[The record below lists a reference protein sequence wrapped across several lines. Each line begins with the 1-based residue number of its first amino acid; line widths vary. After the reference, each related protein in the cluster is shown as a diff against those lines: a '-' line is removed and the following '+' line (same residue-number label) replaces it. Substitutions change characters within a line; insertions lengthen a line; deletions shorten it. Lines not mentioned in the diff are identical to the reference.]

1 MDDTARRYRQFDT
14 SLVADALDARGVDGV
29 ITDLDPLNPDHVAV
43 GRARPLRFEACEDDG
58 DRTNFPNAM
67 FDAMAPGRVLVMD
80 AVPDA
85 SCWGGNA
92 SKLAAAADLAGVVAD
107 GRVRDAD
114 DIRAGEFP
122 VFSAGTTPLT
132 GQRRTEIVAVDE
144 PVEVDGVRVA
154 PDDVVVADLTG
165 VVVVPAADAEAV
177 ADDAADRLDSEREI
191 ERAIDEGAT
200 HEDLR
205 DREF

>member
-1 MDDTARRYRQFDT
+1 
-14 SLVADALDARGVDGV
+14 
-29 ITDLDPLNPDHVAV
+29 
-43 GRARPLRFEACEDDG
+43 
-58 DRTNFPNAM
+58 M

-92 SKLAAAADLAGVVAD
+92 SRLAEAADLAGVVAD

-114 DIRAGEFP
+114 DIRANDFP
-122 VFSAGTTPLT
+122 VFSAGTTPRT
-132 GQRRTEIVAVDE
+132 GQCRTEIVAVDD
-144 PVEVDGVRVA
+144 PVDVDGVRVA
-154 PDDVVVADLTG
+154 TDDVVVADLTG
-165 VVVVPAADAEAV
+165 VVVVPEAEAEAV
-177 ADDAADRLDSEREI
+177 ADAAADLLESEREI
-191 ERAIDEGAT
+191 ERAIDDGAT